1 MGIQVI
7 QDDVPL
13 GRVRIAFNQTSEVC
27 QAVFLRAGWAPR
39 GFDHLPGHHI
49 EVDKPGQRPMP
60 DVLKLASEH
69 MTRLHRQVRLFA
81 LQRLYSC
88 HLIHAYRALTLLG
101 PLRRTPI
108 QLTAFDNLLVAA
120 ADQVLCLTNTG
131 NGAVAAPFFE
141 QITRMSWRDLR
152 ERCLASRVRP
162 RSLCLS
168 PG

>member
-39 GFDHLPGHHI
+39 GFDHLAGHHI
-49 EVDKPGQRPMP
+49 EVDG
-60 DVLKLASEH
+60 
-69 MTRLHRQVRLFA
+69 
-81 LQRLYSC
+81 
-88 HLIHAYRALTLLG
+88 ALTLLG
-101 PLRRTPI
+101 PLGRTPI

-168 PG
+168 TG